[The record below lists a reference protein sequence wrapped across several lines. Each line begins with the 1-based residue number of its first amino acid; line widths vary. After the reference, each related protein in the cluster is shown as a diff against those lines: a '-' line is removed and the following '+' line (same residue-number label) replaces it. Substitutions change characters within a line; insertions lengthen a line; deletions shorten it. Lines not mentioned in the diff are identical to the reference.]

1 MTCAPSEDSDQPGQT
16 GHIVGFVIRQLS
28 EDTDQPGRTGHF
40 VGFVMRQ
47 LKLNLP
53 FTFQS
58 HQNHSS
64 FLHKTVGAALQSLQP
79 VSVTSNKIVDYGYIL
94 GLYTIIV
101 II

>member
-1 MTCAPSEDSDQPGQT
+1 MWHKQGLLWHGAQ
-16 GHIVGFVIRQLS
+16 VILL
-28 EDTDQPGRTGHF
+28 GL
-40 VGFVMRQ
+40 VMRR

-94 GLYTIIV
+94 GLYTVIV
-101 II
+101 KI